1 MLELEMKNIFS
12 ITLFDTISLETMFT
26 DILPSTRKVNSI
38 KGIGV
43 RARCRVVVIMMV
55 MMMKVCWK

>member
-1 MLELEMKNIFS
+1 MELEIKKIFS

-26 DILPSTRKVNSI
+26 DIFPSTRKVNSI

-43 RARCRVVVIMMV
+43 RA
-55 MMMKVCWK
+55 KVTKIYF